1 MEKQLRVDPK
11 GHSLLSAEELR
22 NTKGGSITETLVKL
36 VMSGMDYFFRMGVR
50 EAKRMK
56 AQL

>member
-11 GHSLLSAEELR
+11 GHCLLSAEEQR
-22 NTKGGSITETLVKL
+22 SIKGGSITETVIKL
-36 VMSGMDYFFRMGVR
+36 VISGMDYFFRMGVR

-56 AQL
+56 SQL